1 MKVALYFIVIYTT
14 IIHTKSYINV
24 RDDEKSSIY
33 RYGQK
38 TPNKITNNEKNGP
51 HIEPRKRIE
60 DLKDARAA
68 KRKSEV
74 LKRLKVYEKRLNT
87 AGDIKKIIKDPD
99 LEKQVYHKDP
109 VLNYMKGRNFRR
121 ASKQRESSD
130 IESDTYS
137 SSLELPDWKEEWKQ
151 HWLQKKL
158 EAINSSMPKGDIVN
172 MVAARPWGVPCGDPN
187 QHDAPWGSCM
197 LAMECEA
204 EYRIYR
210 GDYFC
215 GRTNFICCALEVT
228 NYDLYAGFDVSF
240 ADSSLATDTEEHKT
254 RNKSSK
260 ERKKRKRSRDRK
272 RRLRERL
279 KRKRKIRRTIRKIM
293 REIRKILN
301 RSYRNGTTAR
311 KKKTKH
317 LKKFIEELKKRYR
330 KERKTVRDIHE
341 MELIKIDAALQKR
354 LNDILG
360 VNREFISNQTFRD
373 IILNGTINKQNLKIL
388 MKAYPDLFKSRRTG
402 SGGGTARSPRDY
414 LEYDIEYG
422 YLYY

>member
-1 MKVALYFIVIYTT
+1 MRVALYIIVIYTT
-14 IIHTKSYINV
+14 IIHTTSYINV
-24 RDDEKSSIY
+24 RDGEKSSIY
-33 RYGQK
+33 RYDQK
-38 TPNKITNNEKNGP
+38 NPNKITNNDKNVLHFGLG
-51 HIEPRKRIE
+51 KRIE
-60 DLKDARAA
+60 DLKDAKAA

-74 LKRLKVYEKRLNT
+74 LKRLKVYEKQLNM
-87 AGDIKKIIKDPD
+87 AGDIEKIVKDPD

-121 ASKQRESSD
+121 ARRSSESSYF
-130 IESDTYS
+130 ESDS
-137 SSLELPDWKEEWKQ
+137 SSSSREIPDWKEEWKQ

-158 EAINSSMPKGDIVN
+158 EAINSSVPKGDIVN

-197 LAMECEA
+197 LPMECEA

-215 GRTNFICCALEVT
+215 GRTKFICCALEVT

-240 ADSSLATDTEEHKT
+240 ADSSLATDTEEKKGK
-254 RNKSSK
+254 NKGSK
-260 ERKKRKRSRDRK
+260 ERKRRKRARDKK

-279 KRKRKIRRTIRKIM
+279 KRKRKIKRTIRKIM

-311 KKKTKH
+311 KKKTKQ
-317 LKKFIEELKKRYR
+317 LKKFIKELKKRYR
-330 KERKTVRDIHE
+330 KERKSVKDIHE
-341 MELIKIDAALQKR
+341 MELIKIDAALQNR
-354 LNDILG
+354 LNEIRG
-360 VNREFISNQTFRD
+360 MNRDFISNQTFRD
-373 IILNGTINKQNLKIL
+373 IIVNGTINRQNMKML
-388 MKAYPDLFKSRRTG
+388 MKAYPDLADVFKSRR
-402 SGGGTARSPRDY
+402 SGTVRSPRDY